1 MDYDTPEIFEVEWGE
16 VHVAKDDTGKLTIT
30 RIGKK
35 DGLEG
40 VEMVVFDP
48 QDSIIQIFPREA
60 HWKGSDFAYSQLK
73 EIRVDRAVT
82 SWNPDYPLGE
92 TDGGEYRLEGFPK
105 GIGVVIGYGLSF
117 PKNYK
122 RLSCEIQAQTPC
134 AVLYLTS
141 QETQVVDDTF
151 YLNIR
156 DFNSYIETVDRHR
169 DRASDI
175 ASRLNAAESFN
186 VVDSAVKRPLKEVGP
201 CRLPIKQAMMNVISG
216 KTELDVSG
224 REELLQKTMA
234 ETRAAADENRSALGR
249 LRHDIDLVTLEVLI
263 DRFDKELRRDGRSCE
278 KVWQSFFKD
287 NQFALQQLFSSPV
300 TYIREQIEV
309 RVSSLKGSGLRR
321 PDFLMVNTISRIIHL
336 IEIKRPDSEIMQRRS
351 YRGRDGAEVY
361 ACGDDLNGSIAQLQ
375 SQIESARTDLRWIL
389 GNTPNV
395 PPMNTAIVRGVVV
408 VGMYECLD
416 SQQKQSFDRYRDS
429 ISGIHIITYDEVL
442 ASLKNLHSTLN
453 KVKSDE

>member
-1 MDYDTPEIFEVEWGE
+1 MDHDTSEIFEVKWGE

-30 RIGKK
+30 RFGEK

-60 HWKGSDFAYSQLK
+60 HWKGSDLAYPQLK

-82 SWNPDYPLGE
+82 RWNPDYPLEE
-92 TDGGEYRLEGFPK
+92 TDGGECRLDGFPE

-122 RLSCEIQAQTPC
+122 RLSCEIQDQTEC

-141 QETQVVDDTF
+141 QETQVVDDIF
-151 YLNIR
+151 CLNIR

-169 DRASDI
+169 DRASDV
-175 ASRLNAAESFN
+175 ARRLNAVESFN
-186 VVDSAVKRPLKEVGP
+186 VVASAVKGPLKEVGP
-201 CRLPIKQAMMNVISG
+201 CRLAIKQAMMNVISG

-249 LRHDIDLVTLEVLI
+249 LRHDIDLVTLEQLI
-263 DRFDKELRRDGRSCE
+263 DRFDKELGRDGRSRE
-278 KVWQSFFKD
+278 NVWQSFFAD

-300 TYIREQIEV
+300 TYIGEQVEV
-309 RVSSLKGSGLRR
+309 RIPSLKGSGGRR
-321 PDFLMVNTISRIIHL
+321 PDFLMVNTISRTIHL
-336 IEIKRPDSEIMQRRS
+336 IEIKTPSSKLMQSRP
-351 YRGRDGAEVY
+351 YRGCDGAEVY
-361 ACGDDLNGSIAQLQ
+361 ACDNDLNCSIAQLQ
-375 SQIESARTDLRWIL
+375 SQIESARTDLPQIL
-389 GNTPNV
+389 GNTSDV
-395 PPMNTAIVRGVVV
+395 PPMNTAIVQGVVV
-408 VGMYECLD
+408 AGKYESLN
-416 SQQKQSFDRYRDS
+416 SQQKQSFVRYRDG

-442 ASLKNLHSTLN
+442 ASLKNLYSTLN
-453 KVKSDE
+453 KVKNDE

>member
-1 MDYDTPEIFEVEWGE
+1 MDYDTPEIFKVEWGE
-16 VHVAKDDTGKLTIT
+16 VHVAKDDRGKLTIT

-48 QDSIIQIFPREA
+48 QDSIIQIFPREG
-60 HWKGSDFAYSQLK
+60 HWKGSDTAYSQLK

-82 SWNPDYPLGE
+82 RWDPDDPLGE

-122 RLSCEIQAQTPC
+122 RLSCEIQAQTSC
-134 AVLYLTS
+134 TVLYLTK
-141 QETQVVDDTF
+141 QKTQVVDDIF
-151 YLNIR
+151 YFNIR
-156 DFNSYIETVDRHR
+156 DFNSYIKTVDRYR
-169 DRASDI
+169 NQASDI
-175 ASRLNAAESFN
+175 ASRLNVVESFN
-186 VVDSAVKRPLKEVGP
+186 VVASAVKRPLKEVGP

-249 LRHDIDLVTLEVLI
+249 LRHDIDLVTLECLI
-263 DRFDKELRRDGRSCE
+263 GRFDKELRGDGRRRE
-278 KVWQSFFKD
+278 NVWQSFFAD

-300 TYIREQIEV
+300 TYIGEQIEV
-309 RVSSLKGSGLRR
+309 RIPSIKGSGGRR
-321 PDFLMVNTISRIIHL
+321 PDFLMVNTISRTIHL
-336 IEIKRPDSEIMQRRS
+336 IEIKTPSLKLMRS
-351 YRGRDGAEVY
+351 KPYRGCDGAEVY

-375 SQIESARTDLRWIL
+375 SQIESARTDLRQIL
-389 GNTPNV
+389 GNTSGV
-395 PPMNTAIVRGVVV
+395 PPMNTAIVQGVVV
-408 VGMYECLD
+408 AGMYESLD
-416 SQQKQSFDRYRDS
+416 SQQKQSFVRYRDS

-442 ASLKNLHSTLN
+442 ESLKNLHFALN
-453 KVKSDE
+453 EMKNDE

>member
-1 MDYDTPEIFEVEWGE
+1 MNYDTPEILEVEWGKLR
-16 VHVAKDDTGKLTIT
+16 VAKDDRGKLTIT
-30 RIGKK
+30 RIGEK

-48 QDSIIQIFPREA
+48 QDSIIQIFPREGR
-60 HWKGSDFAYSQLK
+60 WKGSDTAYSQLK

-82 SWNPDYPLGE
+82 RWDPDDPLGE

-105 GIGVVIGYGLSF
+105 GIGVVISYGLSF

-122 RLSCEIQAQTPC
+122 RLSREIEAQTSC
-134 AVLYLTS
+134 TVLYLTL
-141 QETQVVDDTF
+141 QKTQVVDDIF
-151 YLNIR
+151 YLNFR

-175 ASRLNAAESFN
+175 VSRLNDAESFN
-186 VVDSAVKRPLKEVGP
+186 VAASAVKRPLKEVGP
-201 CRLPIKQAMMNVISG
+201 CRLQIKQAMMNVISG

-249 LRHDIDLVTLEVLI
+249 LRHDIDLVTLEHLI
-263 DRFDKELRRDGRSCE
+263 DRFDEELGKDGRSCE
-278 KVWQSFFKD
+278 NVWQSFFAD

-300 TYIREQIEV
+300 TYIGEQIEV
-309 RVSSLKGSGLRR
+309 RIPSLKGSGGRR
-321 PDFLMVNTISRIIHL
+321 PDFLMVNTISRTIHL
-336 IEIKRPDSEIMQRRS
+336 IEIKTPSSNLMQSRP

-375 SQIESARTDLRWIL
+375 SQIESARTDLPQIL
-389 GNTPNV
+389 GNTSDV
-395 PPMNTAIVRGVVV
+395 PPMNTTIVQGVVV
-408 VGMYECLD
+408 AGKYESLN
-416 SQQKQSFDRYRDS
+416 SQQKQSFVRYRDG

-453 KVKSDE
+453 KVKNDE